1 MLLGSRQYR
10 KQKKI
15 AFGGLY
21 FFVSLEHAS
30 GGRKRIKLRK
40 RGMVLKIVKVLNN
53 NVVISLNEKGEDII
67 VMGSGV
73 AFQKKRGYTIEK
85 DKIECIFS
93 QQVPDLAARFQKILR
108 EIPGEYLEITEKVI
122 ENARKKLE
130 HDFDDNIYLSLMDHI
145 HFSVQ
150 RYREGMLIKNQL
162 LTETKMMYRGEYET
176 ALEALELINRTFE
189 VELPEDEA
197 GFIAFHF
204 VNASMNGSMEDSVQ
218 RTRIV
223 QDTLMIILNYFKMEF
238 QEDSLD
244 YYRLITHLKF
254 FVQRMMDKKP
264 STSTDGDNQLLEL
277 VENNYKKSFECV
289 QRIAKYI
296 HLEFGYDVSREEKL
310 YLTIHIE

>member
-1 MLLGSRQYR
+1 MVACIFLSRREIYPPDKER
-10 KQKKI
+10 
-15 AFGGLY
+15 F
-21 FFVSLEHAS
+21 
-30 GGRKRIKLRK
+30 KLRK

-67 VMGSGV
+67 VMGSGI
-73 AFQKKRGYTIEK
+73 AFQKKRGDTIEK
-85 DKIECIFS
+85 DKIERIFS
-93 QQVPDLAARFQKILR
+93 QQVPDLAARFQKILS
-108 EIPGEYLEITEKVI
+108 EIPGEYLEITEKII

-130 HDFDDNIYLSLMDHI
+130 HDFDDNIYISLMDHI

-162 LTETKMMYRGEYET
+162 LTETKMMYRREYE
-176 ALEALELINRTFE
+176 AAMEALKLINRTFK

-204 VNASMNGSMEDSVQ
+204 VNASMNGSMEDTIQ

-223 QDTLMIILNYFKMEF
+223 QDTLTIIRNYFKMDF

-244 YYRLITHLKF
+244 YYRLVTHLKF

-264 STSTDGDNQLLEL
+264 LTSTEGDKQLLEL
-277 VENNYKKSFECV
+277 VENNYKKSYECV

-296 HLEFGYDVSREEKL
+296 HLEFGYSVGEQEKL
-310 YLTIHIE
+310 YLTIHIERVREHNA

>member
-1 MLLGSRQYR
+1 M
-10 KQKKI
+10 I

-21 FFVSLEHAS
+21 FFVSRNMHPVDKE
-30 GGRKRIKLRK
+30 RIQLRK

-67 VMGSGV
+67 VMGSGI
-73 AFQKKRGYTIEK
+73 AFQKKRGDTIDK
-85 DKIECIFS
+85 DKIERIFS
-93 QQVPDLAARFQKILR
+93 QQVPDLAARFQKILS
-108 EIPGEYLEITEKVI
+108 EIPEEYLEITEKVI

-162 LTETKMMYRGEYET
+162 LTETKMMYRGEYEA
-176 ALEALELINRTFE
+176 ALEALELINKAFE

-204 VNASMNGSMEDSVQ
+204 VNASMNGSMEDTVQ

-223 QDTLMIILNYFKMEF
+223 QDALTIIRNYFKMEF
-238 QEDSLD
+238 EEDTLD
-244 YYRLITHLKF
+244 YYRLVTHLKF

-264 STSTDGDNQLLEL
+264 LTSTEGDKQLLEL
-277 VENNYKKSFECV
+277 VENSYRKSYECA
-289 QRIAKYI
+289 QRIAKYM
-296 HLEFGYDVSREEKL
+296 HLEFGYSISDEEKL
-310 YLTIHIE
+310 YLTIHIERVRGHNA